1 MPQTIKPQAAAARVS
16 VDEGLSA
23 APHAVEAEKQRLRQE
38 LLRRIL
44 KSEARRR
51 VDSEGKA

>member
-1 MPQTIKPQAAAARVS
+1 MPKTIKPQSAAGRVS
-16 VDEGLSA
+16 IDEGLSA
-23 APHAVEAEKQRLRQE
+23 APHATEAEKQQLRQE

-51 VDSEGKA
+51 VHSEGKA